1 MNNPVGWFEIYVQD
15 MPRAVRFY
23 QAVLQLPLEQLNFP
37 GMEMWTFPMLPDGK
51 GASGSLVHMA
61 GRASGGNSVMV
72 YFSCGDCATEAGRI
86 EAAGGKL
93 LQAKMAI
100 GEYGFI
106 ALGLDP
112 DGNSFGLHSM
122 Q

>member
-1 MNNPVGWFEIYVQD
+1 MNNPVGWFEIHVQD
-15 MPRAVRFY
+15 MPRAVSFY
-23 QAVLQLPLEQLNFP
+23 QTVLQLPLEKLEFP
-37 GMEMWTFPMLPDGK
+37 GMDMWTFPMQADGK
-51 GASGSLVHMA
+51 GATGALVQRD
-61 GRASGGNSVMV
+61 GQPSGGNSVLV
-72 YFSCGDCATEAGRI
+72 YFSCHDCAEQAGRI

-112 DGNSFGLHSM
+112 DGNCFGLHSM
-122 Q
+122 P